1 MLTMQHS
8 PGEGAV
14 ARPSSGSVI
23 IIDDEEAVRAV
34 LVKMIMRLGYRV
46 YEADAGSEGL
56 AALHQI
62 DDTLVA
68 LLVDMTMPQMNGAEV
83 ARAALSLRPD
93 LPVVLM
99 SGHSG
104 EALVREHGLVGQVRV
119 LQKPFS
125 FNMVRDTLAHC
136 RSQVS

>member
-8 PGEGAV
+8 PGEGA
-14 ARPSSGSVI
+14 AAHPSGGSVI

-46 YEADAGSEGL
+46 YEADAGPVGL
-56 AALHQI
+56 AALHQV

-68 LLVDMTMPQMNGAEV
+68 LLVDMSMPQMNGAEV
-83 ARAALSLRPD
+83 ARAVLSLRPD

-99 SGHSG
+99 SGHPG
-104 EALVREHGLVGQVRV
+104 EALVREHGLAGKVRV

-136 RSQVS
+136 RSRVV